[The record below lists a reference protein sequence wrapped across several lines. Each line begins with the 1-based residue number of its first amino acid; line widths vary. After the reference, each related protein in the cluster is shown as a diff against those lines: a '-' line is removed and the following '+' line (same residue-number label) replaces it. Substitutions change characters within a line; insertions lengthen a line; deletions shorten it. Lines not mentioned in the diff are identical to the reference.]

1 MKMNKIAL
9 CLILVFA
16 LAFSTYAAVDVS
28 FSPQPVSPGE
38 SLNITVT
45 NGSYYK
51 YADIYDSGNNLK
63 TTISLCNHPN
73 NCNGTNSVIY
83 NVPSNFRA
91 GVARL
96 RVYDNSLRAYI
107 YGSFSVI
114 GGNCHSNSL
123 WHYSYCNSGCLCD
136 IGEGDCDNDNE
147 CKDGL
152 NCVNNLGSNYGQASW
167 IDVCEVAPPTG
178 SIRVNSNTRYAN
190 IYLDGIYKGS
200 TGYWKSR
207 TISQVEAGYHS
218 LNVTKSGYSAYTT
231 PVNVVA
237 GQTAYV
243 NANLTSITGSIR
255 VNSNTRYANIYLD
268 GIYKGST
275 GYWKSRT
282 ISQVEAGYHS
292 LNVTKS
298 GYSAY
303 TTPVNVV
310 AGQTAYVNANLTSI
324 TGSIRVNSNT
334 RYANIYLDGIYK
346 GSTGYWKSRTIS
358 QVEAGY
364 HSLNVT
370 KSGYS
375 AYTTPVNVVAGQTA
389 YVNANLQADCSTR
402 IPWSSNYCTSDCPCS
417 NGNGDCDNSNECQ
430 TGVNCVNNVGSN
442 YGQTWWFD
450 VCEGQIQTGSIYVTS
465 TPSGANLYLDGD
477 YLGTTPKTINEASV
491 GNHALNLTKSGYS
504 PYTASVNVVAGQ
516 TTNVNGNLTL
526 IPPPTPSTGSI
537 YVTSTPSGAN
547 LYLDGDYLG
556 TTPKTINET
565 SVGNHALN
573 LTKSGYHPYTTSVN
587 VVAGQT
593 TNVNAT
599 LTLIPTP
606 TPSTGSIYVTSTP
619 SGANLYLDGDYLGTT
634 PKTIDNTSV
643 GNHTLNVIKSGYP
656 PYTALVNVVAGQTTN
671 VNATLTIIDATSPSL
686 TAFFTA
692 TTNNSATLI
701 VNATDSDSYVDNIG
715 LWYKSPAH
723 SYWYKWGNMYYDCN
737 QQQLCY
743 QEHNITSI
751 DGAGNYTF
759 WVGAYNRDRY
769 SSLKYPSIYF
779 TS

>member
-243 NANLTSITGSIR
+243 NANL
-255 VNSNTRYANIYLD
+255 
-268 GIYKGST
+268 
-275 GYWKSRT
+275 
-282 ISQVEAGYHS
+282 
-292 LNVTKS
+292 
-298 GYSAY
+298 
-303 TTPVNVV
+303 
-310 AGQTAYVNANLTSI
+310 
-324 TGSIRVNSNT
+324 
-334 RYANIYLDGIYK
+334 
-346 GSTGYWKSRTIS
+346 
-358 QVEAGY
+358 
-364 HSLNVT
+364 
-370 KSGYS
+370 
-375 AYTTPVNVVAGQTA
+375 
-389 YVNANLQADCSTR
+389 QADCSTR

-477 YLGTTPKTINEASV
+477 YLGTTPKTINEA
-491 GNHALNLTKSGYS
+491 
-504 PYTASVNVVAGQ
+504 
-516 TTNVNGNLTL
+516 
-526 IPPPTPSTGSI
+526 
-537 YVTSTPSGAN
+537 
-547 LYLDGDYLG
+547 
-556 TTPKTINET
+556 